1 MLNKELELF
10 KKNLNTYAQNYRK
23 FFLKQGSFS
32 LYHSKNMDNFLKKT
46 YDIVLKECFEN
57 FLPTSDN
64 IPFCVLASKGYAK
77 NNLCANESVSL
88 IFVYKDIKA
97 YHLKPMIKAFI

>member
-23 FFLKQGSFS
+23 IFLKQGSFS

-57 FLPTSDN
+57 FCLQA
-64 IPFCVLASKGYAK
+64 IIYPFVFWQAK
-77 NNLCANESVSL
+77 DMQKI
-88 IFVYKDIKA
+88 IFVQ
-97 YHLKPMIKAFI
+97 MKAFL

>member
-10 KKNLNTYAQNYRK
+10 EKNLNTYAQNYRK

-46 YDIVLKECFEN
+46 YDIVLKECF
-57 FLPTSDN
+57 
-64 IPFCVLASKGYAK
+64 
-77 NNLCANESVSL
+77 
-88 IFVYKDIKA
+88 
-97 YHLKPMIKAFI
+97 